1 MKNYEPRLDSV
12 SASHGNQTG
21 HDKLALGLRLG
32 SRLDLVLKWCIVFAG
47 NANDVMLTD
56 DHADNSSFISRSHRV
71 AGDLRPPAKFILFY
85 FNDLQPPCN
94 YCYYLLLI
102 NTAIIIGLIMS
113 TGGIIRRKKPQSI
126 KHSQIQKTFKTQ
138 ET

>member
-1 MKNYEPRLDSV
+1 MEMWTFSSSELYESK
-12 SASHGNQTG
+12 S
-21 HDKLALGLRLG
+21 
-32 SRLDLVLKWCIVFAG
+32 
-47 NANDVMLTD
+47 
-56 DHADNSSFISRSHRV
+56 
-71 AGDLRPPAKFILFY
+71 ILFHLEAMSSAIKMTKKIS
-85 FNDLQPPCN
+85 FFVRDHHWR
-94 YCYYLLLI
+94 I